1 MKFLRSL
8 FLTCASIALGLA
20 VGAYL
25 ATNVTAI
32 DKKLLILIAG
42 IVCGVGYLIGIILAI
57 VVAHIT
63 KQRKNLSVNLQKND
77 LVLQCGVE
85 YVVKK
90 RGTVRP
96 GEYAVLA
103 TDENNRSFTLRV
115 NNYVKE
121 YQHNT
126 NLILSEGDTISARS
140 SNVILR

>member
-20 VGAYL
+20 VGVYL
-25 ATNVTAI
+25 ITNVSAI

-42 IVCGVGYLIGIILAI
+42 IVCGVGYLVGIILAI
-57 VVAHIT
+57 VVARIT

-77 LVLQCGVE
+77 LVLQSGVE

-96 GEYAVLA
+96 GEYTVLA
-103 TDENNRSFTLRV
+103 TDENNRTFTLRV

-121 YQHNT
+121 YSHNT